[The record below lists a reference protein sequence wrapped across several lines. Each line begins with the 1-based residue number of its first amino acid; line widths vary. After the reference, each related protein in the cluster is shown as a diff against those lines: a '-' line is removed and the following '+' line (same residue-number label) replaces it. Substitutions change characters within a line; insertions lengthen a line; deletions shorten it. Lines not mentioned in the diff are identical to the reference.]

1 MCTVSTVIDGWRDH
15 TWPMPQYPGNPQ
27 TLPVYPFIPAPEQP
41 PHTVAAPEIDPSAG
55 FTAVLLLAG
64 LLAVLTGRRVR

>member
-1 MCTVSTVIDGWRDH
+1 MAFLFGKHDQADSHGTIH
-15 TWPMPQYPGNPQ
+15 P
-27 TLPVYPFIPAPEQP
+27 IP

-64 LLAVLTGRRVR
+64 LLAVLTGRRIR